1 MIEIN
6 LLPDVKQEFVRSRRL
21 KRVVV
26 ASAILTS
33 IVAAGIVALLVFYV
47 FAVQPG
53 REYFLDQSI
62 KSRASELEKN
72 KNLTRDL
79 TLQNQLVT
87 VTELHEDKGVYSR
100 LFDYLRILN
109 PQEPNNISISQASL
123 DTATGTLSIEAS
135 AKNFP
140 AVSIF
145 QDTLNNAK
153 LSYTDPATNEPVK
166 VDMFSDVQIT
176 ETGLGQDSTGAQVT
190 SFKALLTYEPNAF
203 AWGINNPVLSVP
215 NEDTTPSASRVNV
228 FADKPLK
235 QVEVQQ

>member
-21 KRVVV
+21 KRIVV
-26 ASAILTS
+26 ASAILVS
-33 IVAAGIVALLVFYV
+33 IIAGGVVAVLLLYV
-47 FAVQPG
+47 YAVQPG
-53 REYFLDQSI
+53 RQYLLDQDI
-62 KSRASELEKN
+62 KSRSEELQKN

-79 TLQNQLVT
+79 TLQSQLVT
-87 VTELHEDKGVYSR
+87 VTELHEDKGDYSR
-100 LFDYLRILN
+100 LFDYLRTLN
-109 PQEPNNISISQASL
+109 PKEPNNISISQATL
-123 DTATGTLSIEAS
+123 DTTAGTLSIEAS

-153 LSYTDPATNEPVK
+153 LTYIDPSTNEEVK
-166 VDMFSDVQIT
+166 VPMFSDVQIT
-176 ETGLGQDSTGAQVT
+176 ETGLGQDSTGTQVA

-203 AWGINNPVLSVP
+203 AWGVKNPTLTVP
-215 NEDTTPSASRVNV
+215 NEDTTPSANRVNV

-235 QVEVQQ
+235 TTEGQQ